1 MKSLAGILN
10 ETSRELI
17 VDEFELPANL
27 ESGQVLVRVITSG
40 ICGAQINEIDAV
52 KGPDKFLPHLLGHE
66 GLCEVIKTA
75 KDVST
80 VKNGDFA
87 IMHWRPGLGIQ
98 SAPPTYNWNGRT
110 LNAGWVTTF
119 NQYAVVSE
127 NRVTAIK
134 SSSVADSTLPLLGCA
149 LTTAFGVLKNEARVI
164 AVDSIL
170 IFGAGGVGL
179 TMLKI
184 LKSWGIENTVMV
196 DIDESKVQL
205 AKSMG
210 ASEAIKFN
218 TKEQVLEE
226 LSDLYRDKSPTVSI
240 DTTGKVPCIELA
252 YEVSHPQAR
261 VILVGVPKK
270 GEKSSIYTLP
280 LHFGKVF
287 VGSQGGGSN
296 PTVDIPYLLE
306 ELESGKLDFAD
317 FPLQKFRLRDINL
330 AISNMRNGIPGR
342 MIIDMNSE
350 T

>member
-10 ETSRELI
+10 ETSGDLV
-17 VDEFELPANL
+17 VDEIELPSNL

-40 ICGAQINEIDAV
+40 ICGAQINEIDAI

-66 GLCEVIKTA
+66 GLCEVIRTA

-80 VKNGDFA
+80 VKSGDFA
-87 IMHWRPGLGIQ
+87 IMHWRPGSGIQ
-98 SAPPTYNWNGRT
+98 SVPPKYNWNGKA

-127 NRVTAIK
+127 NRVTTIK
-134 SSSVADSTLPLLGCA
+134 STSVSNSTLPLLGCA
-149 LTTAFGVLKNEARVI
+149 LTTALGVLKNEAKVSKS
-164 AVDSIL
+164 DSVL

-184 LKSWGIENTVMV
+184 LKSWNIENTSIV
-196 DIDESKVQL
+196 DIDKNKVEL
-205 AKSMG
+205 AKAMG
-210 ASEAIKFN
+210 ASEAFRFEN
-218 TKEQVLEE
+218 KEGALEK
-226 LSDLYRDKSPTVSI
+226 LFDLYGNKPPTVAI

-287 VGSQGGGSN
+287 IGSQGGGSN
-296 PTVDIPYLLE
+296 PEEDIPYLLE
-306 ELESGKLDFAD
+306 ELESKRLDFSD
-317 FPLQKFRLRDINL
+317 FPLQKFQLKDINL
-330 AISNMRNGIPGR
+330 AISSLRAGLPGR
-342 MIIDMNSE
+342 MIIEMES
-350 T
+350 